1 MDYETQKSFG
11 WYMRVVLCRI
21 FGLIFGFLLLIGQ
34 CEPRGVL
41 PPLYDF
47 QKKVERARSSFEDVY
62 YELVKSHF
70 FDDVNNPNLPYS
82 NNLIISTNLND
93 DPVMQGTILLGLISW
108 LEKKNDRDSRFLLR
122 KINRLYHLEFH
133 RNLSS
138 LNSKDESYKDSL
150 LGSFHE
156 LSKYKLFNV
165 AIGTDYPFGNAITK
179 AVLTLFVV
187 NKTSVPYAQKKE
199 SVLYTLEK
207 IKQEMLSI
215 NSKLGKEKVDE
226 EFIRVFIFGLEK
238 FGVRETLVESKIFRN
253 LIITTIV
260 IAIIGFSLYRWDLVS
275 KGADQAGVWANDFFT
290 KAIDGLTEK
299 IAEGF
304 EKVWHINARADRMEA
319 QVNNATNDL
328 RAAITD
334 LRTNGPVYADQ
345 AAERAVRGALRG
357 AAHPPAPV
365 VPVVPVVPG
374 AEPGLDAVNPVD
386 VPVIVQEGP
395 NPDIQIIVG
404 QALSPAIARLD
415 QLINEAREGYVGRT
429 IFGRAPIPVQNGGV
443 QGLPNVEQPAPPV
456 QNRGIWNR
464 FFGRG
469 NPGAGEQDDDDGYD
483 GDPNLDYGDDL
494 E

>member
-1 MDYETQKSFG
+1 MQKKIG
-11 WYMRVVLCRI
+11 WDMRVVLYRM
-21 FGLIFGFLLLIGQ
+21 FGLFFGFFILIGQ
-34 CEPRGVL
+34 CESRGTL

-47 QKKVERARSSFEDVY
+47 QKKVEQARSSFEDVY

-70 FDDVNNPNLPYS
+70 FDDVNNPSSPYS

-93 DPVMQGTILLGLISW
+93 DPVMQGTILLSLISW

-133 RNLSS
+133 TTLSS
-138 LNSKDESYKDSL
+138 LNTKDENYKDSL

-156 LSKYKLFNV
+156 LSKYKIFNV

-207 IKQEMLSI
+207 IKQEMLRI
-215 NSKLGKEKVDE
+215 NNGLGKEKIDE

-319 QVNNATNDL
+319 QVNTATNDL
-328 RAAITD
+328 RTAIND
-334 LRTNGPVYADQ
+334 LRTNGPMYADQ
-345 AAERAVRGALRG
+345 ATERAVRGALRA
-357 AAHPPAPV
+357 AAHNAPQ
-365 VPVVPVVPG
+365 PLPVVPG
-374 AEPGLDAVNPVD
+374 AEPNLNPDA
-386 VPVIVQEGP
+386 PVIVPEGP
-395 NPDIQIIVG
+395 NPDVQIIVA
-404 QALSPAIARLD
+404 QALTPAIARLD
-415 QLINEAREGYVGRT
+415 QLINEARAGYVGRT
-429 IFGRAPIPVQNGGV
+429 IFGNAPQ
-443 QGLPNVEQPAPPV
+443 PPV
-456 QNRGIWNR
+456 PVVAVPGDQQQPPQPPAGGRRW
-464 FFGRG
+464 FGG
-469 NPGAGEQDDDDGYD
+469 LFGGGEPDADDSDFDD
-483 GDPNLDYGDDL
+483 